1 MKGKFTEI
9 DFFFSPR
16 VKRPVRCMLDRD
28 EDMLVTG
35 GRHPFF
41 GRYKVRCFY
50 YISSDIEL

>member
-1 MKGKFTEI
+1 MEVE
-9 DFFFSPR
+9 DFVLSFSSR

-41 GRYKVRCFY
+41 GRYKVRNVAN
-50 YISSDIEL
+50 